1 MMTLQALLAAQ
12 NTHTKLEGS
21 YLQMEQSQHQ
31 QNVWTGHQMV
41 ASSLQQLEDT
51 IQLVRTAFLLPSKE
65 LK

>member
-1 MMTLQALLAAQ
+1 MAAQ
-12 NTHTKLEGS
+12 STHSRLEGS

-41 ASSLQQLEDT
+41 AGSLQQLEDT
-51 IQLVRTAFLLPSKE
+51 IQLVRTVFLLPSKE